1 MDEVDFYKQL
11 GFRSNPFQYTNA
23 DEEDNLKDYF
33 IPPPYFQSVWGDP
46 QKASSC
52 VVFAPRGGGK
62 SAQRKMI
69 EIRSQG
75 STVLAL
81 QYTRFEF
88 DKGRTLKNIDLEYHL
103 KNINRICLVALLML
117 IYQMEVPCLAFNA
130 TDRAHI
136 RALCN
141 FYLYDLSSDEI
152 INAVNS
158 IIPLYEKAKDFFKRN
173 LWAIN
178 SIIDA
183 IFNRI
188 GLAPIKSSPS
198 LELGITSASK
208 NHLELIISL
217 IKSFG
222 IESVYM
228 LIDKVDETQLT
239 GNDSKVSF
247 DLIEPIIRDLDLLQL
262 KDIGFKFFLW
272 NELSP
277 FYKKYA
283 RPDRVQQFSL
293 NWKDAELK
301 GMMQLRLQAY
311 SSEGNIVKF
320 PDLLDPSIEED
331 LRKYIEDWVIVFSH
345 GSPRDMIRICSQM
358 VTEQLRVDSNA
369 RRITIPAVTV
379 GFNIFCKQRA
389 EEVVSDQ
396 ILNDLQKNHRLD
408 FTVNYIAND
417 IFKISIRS
425 AMAKIRTWLNTG
437 VVKYIEDTPING
449 SKKPVHRYA
458 VMDSRVAKTIFTE
471 LRFSDFLKNKVR
483 FCSKCGTVMFR
494 DWDISPSHI
503 CHNCKARYDAA

>member
-1 MDEVDFYKQL
+1 MDENNFYKQL
-11 GFRSNPFQYTNA
+11 GFKSNPFQYTNA
-23 DEEDNLKDYF
+23 DEEDNLKEYF

-46 QKASSC
+46 QRASSC

-88 DKGRTLKNIDLEYHL
+88 DKGQTLRNIDLEYHL
-103 KNINRICLVALLML
+103 KNINRICLVSLLML
-117 IYQMEVPCLAFNA
+117 IYQMETPGLAFNA

-141 FYLYDLSSDEI
+141 FYLFDLSSDEI

-183 IFNRI
+183 IFSKI
-188 GLAPIKSSPS
+188 GLAPIKSAQPTGV
-198 LELGITSASK
+198 GITAPSK

-222 IESVYM
+222 IESVY
-228 LIDKVDETQLT
+228 LLVDKVDETHLT
-239 GNDSKVSF
+239 GNNAEASF
-247 DLIEPIIRDLDLLQL
+247 HLIEPMIKDLDLLQM

-272 NELSP
+272 NELFP
-277 FYKKYA
+277 FYKRCA
-283 RPDRVQQFSL
+283 RPDRFQQFEL
-293 NWKDAELK
+293 HWNNAELK
-301 GMMQLRLQAY
+301 KMMQLRLQAY
-311 SSEGNIVKF
+311 SLEGKIIRF
-320 PDLLDPSIEED
+320 PDLLDPAIED
-331 LRKYIEDWVIVFSH
+331 NLKQYIEDWVIVFSH
-345 GSPRDMIRICSQM
+345 GSPRDMIRICGQM
-358 VTEQLRVDSNA
+358 VSEQLRIDSSL
-369 RRITIPAVTV
+369 RRITIPAVTI
-379 GFNIFCKQRA
+379 GFNIFCKKRA
-389 EEVVSDQ
+389 EEVVSEQ

-417 IFKISIRS
+417 IFKISIRR

-437 VVKYIEDTPING
+437 VVKYIEDAPING
-449 SKKPVHRYA
+449 SKKPIHRYA
-458 VMDSRVAKTIFTE
+458 VMDSRIAKTIFPE
-471 LRFSDFLKNKVR
+471 LSFADFLKAKVR
-483 FCSKCGTVMFR
+483 FCSKCDAVMFR

-503 CHNCKARYDAA
+503 CHNCKARYNAT